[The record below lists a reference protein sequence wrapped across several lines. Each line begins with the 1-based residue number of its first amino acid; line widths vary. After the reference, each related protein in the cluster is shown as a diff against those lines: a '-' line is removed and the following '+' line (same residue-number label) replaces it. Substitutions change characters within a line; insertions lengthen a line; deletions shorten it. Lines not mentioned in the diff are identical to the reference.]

1 MHQYENS
8 MVNFV
13 ETVKELG
20 DGMQAKIYLAKDSN
34 GNQICV
40 KVFKPNI
47 DTSLMNN
54 AEEEFYVSQL
64 LAPCPNIVNI
74 YSFER

>member
-1 MHQYENS
+1 
-8 MVNFV
+8 
-13 ETVKELG
+13 
-20 DGMQAKIYLAKDSN
+20 MQAKIYLAKDSN

-54 AEEEFYVSQL
+54 AEQEFYVSQL
-64 LAPCPNIVNI
+64 LGQCPNIVNI